1 MINKVLVSD
10 EIIYSE
16 FRYFLGNKIH
26 PTLYD
31 TYAKTGKQMN
41 FVKASYAWDNW
52 SVIKDKND
60 KLEYFLMHDILFQ
73 SIIYDDLIERAS
85 KDYPQHFEK
94 NDPKKVLE
102 ALSLTIGLNHDSSKV
117 DYYRQTSYV
126 AITNHQKDKV
136 LYLGL
141 FREINENENE
151 FNSGYLHCLKHFCGS
166 EKQPITAKSEPKILP
181 ENFIEHIIRCLF
193 ENEPAKV
200 GAVKNIDGD
209 KFMTYNYVLGGKNYN
224 FKFYYSRKFDIYFLS
239 TIHIREKSKK

>member
-16 FRYFLGNKIH
+16 FRDFLGNKIH

-94 NDPKKVLE
+94 NDPNKVLE

-141 FREINENENE
+141 FREINENKNE

-166 EKQPITAKSEPKILP
+166 EKQPITAKSEPEILP

-193 ENEPAKV
+193 EGNYTEEKDV
-200 GAVKNIDGD
+200 GIPNDKYYAYEYLIDEKEY
-209 KFMTYNYVLGGKNYN
+209 KFG
-224 FKFYYSRKFDIYFLS
+224 FYYSSKFDVFFIS
-239 TIHIREKSKK
+239 DARPGKA